1 MPKLD
6 RRTALPPTEDVLDA
20 ILPPR
25 EWTNDGQLWIQH
37 VSSIPA
43 TRTDVIWL
51 QEQLDLKLQQRQARE
66 TGICPIRE
74 ELYAQC
80 FDEMIRQITVNCV
93 ERGLLLVRV
102 RDEIRQSIAMYQNLY
117 ESSIA
122 FGMRKA
128 LMSEQRK
135 AELAA
140 KIKILTGE
148 VTELERS
155 VEQLAFRCDD
165 MERIEADRVHA
176 EEERHAQEVARLK
189 GGNEE
194 LKQQLEMLLA
204 PPTGKK

>member
-1 MPKLD
+1 M
-6 RRTALPPTEDVLDA
+6 
-20 ILPPR
+20 
-25 EWTNDGQLWIQH
+25 
-37 VSSIPA
+37 
-43 TRTDVIWL
+43 

-80 FDEMIRQITVNCV
+80 FDELIRQITVNCV

-165 MERIEADRVHA
+165 LERIEAERVRA
-176 EEERHAQEVARLK
+176 EEERHAQEVARIK
-189 GGNEE
+189 GSNEE